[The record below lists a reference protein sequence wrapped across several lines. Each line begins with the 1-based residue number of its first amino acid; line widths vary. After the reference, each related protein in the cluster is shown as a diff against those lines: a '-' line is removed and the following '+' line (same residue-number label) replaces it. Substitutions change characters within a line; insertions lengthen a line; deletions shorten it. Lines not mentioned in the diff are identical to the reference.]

1 MLSHILCSLHI
12 GSTIQFFSRLTSAV
26 DWIPRFWMHASYLI
40 DRHLCYDYK
49 RKLRLKLEDVEFQ
62 GWFPK
67 QYNISDILN
76 HFEITS
82 LGFFS
87 LPQFNISI
95 FIYLNVAQNCT
106 LLSWVEFDPLFSS
119 YSYCI
124 ENFESPVS
132 THGHPLVLKKM
143 KKWYGFTKRF

>member
-1 MLSHILCSLHI
+1 
-12 GSTIQFFSRLTSAV
+12 
-26 DWIPRFWMHASYLI
+26 MHASYLI
-40 DRHLCYDYK
+40 NRHLCYYYK

-95 FIYLNVAQNCT
+95 FIYLFECGSKLYAVK
-106 LLSWVEFDPLFSS
+106 LS
-119 YSYCI
+119 
-124 ENFESPVS
+124 
-132 THGHPLVLKKM
+132 
-143 KKWYGFTKRF
+143 

>member
-1 MLSHILCSLHI
+1 VLSHILCSLHI
-12 GSTIQFFSRLTSAV
+12 G
-26 DWIPRFWMHASYLI
+26 MHASYLI

-95 FIYLNVAQNCT
+95 FIYLNVAQNCM
-106 LLSWVEFDPLFSS
+106 LLS
-119 YSYCI
+119 
-124 ENFESPVS
+124 
-132 THGHPLVLKKM
+132 
-143 KKWYGFTKRF
+143 